1 MPVAAD
7 TKQRPH
13 DQLCIQHAEFRG
25 IIPVCRGKNVVL
37 FGKDPGKDHLRR
49 HIGIQPVILTDDIQ
63 AKQEQKRRSQQ
74 NIWYLFF
81 QCFHTADL
89 SVIAYAFFPN
99 YTRFAAKAQ
108 LRLLRQIYKFSH

>member
-1 MPVAAD
+1 
-7 TKQRPH
+7 
-13 DQLCIQHAEFRG
+13 
-25 IIPVCRGKNVVL
+25 
-37 FGKDPGKDHLRR
+37 
-49 HIGIQPVILTDDIQ
+49 VILTDDIQ